1 MGVVPPRHTRGE
13 GSLLLDLQ
21 LKRRIFAKPKAPPT
35 SLTWTVCGVA
45 TLMLSGVGIAL
56 LSPSAPALPLPVAG
70 VGLGPLADLEA
81 DPWRGPEAAMRPAA
95 LARVDV
101 EAPPVASRKLKV
113 RAGDTL
119 MGLLVSAGIDQLDA
133 RDAITAMRNVFQ
145 PRDLKPGQDLHLAFA
160 PEEGSADSLGGLQ
173 LVSLRFQ
180 PDPERDIRIDR
191 KHEGP
196 GFTAQAMVRP
206 LTVEIKHS
214 TMVIER
220 SLFEAGAGHDVPPQ
234 IMAKVMR
241 AFSHSVDFQ
250 REVRKTDELELLYES
265 HNDADGRAAKS
276 GDLLFAALTLSG
288 KRQELYQFTTKSGRG
303 DYYDPEGR
311 SIRKTLLRT
320 PVDGARL
327 SSTYGLRKHPILGY
341 NRMHRGLDFAA
352 PRGTP
357 IFAAGDGVVE
367 RIGRNGAYGKY
378 IRLKHNKSFKTAY
391 AHLSRYAKGLE
402 RSTRV
407 KQGQVIGYVGT
418 TGRST
423 GPHLH
428 YEVLHKGRQV
438 NPLKLD
444 LPVGHELAGAELKAF
459 EKVKA
464 RIDELRRR
472 RAAPQL
478 VAANETD

>member
-1 MGVVPPRHTRGE
+1 MH
-13 GSLLLDLQ
+13 LDLQ
-21 LKRRIFAKPKAPPT
+21 LKRRIFAKPKAQPS

-56 LSPSAPALPLPVAG
+56 LSPSAPARPLPVAALS
-70 VGLGPLADLEA
+70 LGPLADLEA
-81 DPWRGPEAAMRPAA
+81 DPWGGPEAAMGPAS

-101 EAPPVASRKLKV
+101 EAPPVADRKLKV
-113 RAGDTL
+113 RSGDTL
-119 MGLLVSAGIDQLDA
+119 MGLLVSAGIDQIDA
-133 RDAITAMRNVFQ
+133 RDAIIAMRDVFQ

-160 PEEGSADSLGGLQ
+160 PEQEAADSLGGLQ

-191 KHEGP
+191 KPEGP
-196 GFTAQAMVRP
+196 GFVAQAMVRP
-206 LTVEIKHS
+206 LTVEIQHS
-214 TMVIER
+214 AMVIER
-220 SLFEAGAGHDVPPQ
+220 SLFEAGASHSVPPQ
-234 IMAKVMR
+234 IMAEVMR
-241 AFSHSVDFQ
+241 AFSHGVDFQ
-250 REVRKTDELELLYES
+250 REVHKADELELLYES
-265 HNDADGRAAKS
+265 HHDDAGRQAKV
-276 GDLLFAALTLSG
+276 GALLYAALTLSG
-288 KRQELYQFTTKSGRG
+288 KRQELYHFTTKSGRR
-303 DYYDPEGR
+303 DYYGPDGR

-320 PVDGARL
+320 PVDGARM
-327 SSTYGLRKHPILGY
+327 SSTYGMRKHPILGY
-341 NRMHRGLDFAA
+341 TRMHRGLDFAA

-357 IFAAGDGVVE
+357 VFAAGDGVIE

-378 IRLKHNKSFKTAY
+378 IRLQHDKSFKTAY
-391 AHLSRYAKGLE
+391 AHLKSYAKGM
-402 RSTRV
+402 RKSVRV
-407 KQGQVIGYVGT
+407 KQGQVIGYVGS

-444 LPVGHELAGAELKAF
+444 LPVGHQLAGAELKAF
-459 EKVKA
+459 GKVKA

-478 VAANETD
+478 VAANEGE

>member
-1 MGVVPPRHTRGE
+1 MP
-13 GSLLLDLQ
+13 LDLQ
-21 LKRRIFAKPKAPPT
+21 LKRRIFAKPKAPPS

-56 LSPSAPALPLPVAG
+56 LSPPAPARTLPIAALPS
-70 VGLGPLADLEA
+70 GPLADLEA
-81 DPWRGPEAAMRPAA
+81 DPWHGPQIAMGPAT

-101 EAPPVASRKLKV
+101 EAPPVADRKLKV
-113 RAGDTL
+113 RSGDTL
-119 MGLLVSAGIDQLDA
+119 MGLLVSAGIDQIDA
-133 RDAITAMRNVFQ
+133 RDAIVAMRDVFQ
-145 PRDLKPGQDLHLAFA
+145 PRDLQPGQDLHLAFA
-160 PEEGSADSLGGLQ
+160 PEDESAGSLGGLQ

-180 PDPERDIRIDR
+180 PDPERDIKIQR
-191 KHEGP
+191 KPEGP
-196 GFTAQAMVRP
+196 GFVARTMVRP
-206 LTVEIKHS
+206 LTVEIRHS
-214 TMVIER
+214 DMVIER
-220 SLFEAGAGHDVPPQ
+220 SLFEAGAGHDVPPR
-234 IMAKVMR
+234 IMAEVMR

-250 REVRKTDELELLYES
+250 RQVRKTDQLELLYES
-265 HNDADGRAAKS
+265 HLDSSGRQAKT
-276 GDLLFAALTLSG
+276 GALLYAALTLSG
-288 KRQELYQFTTKSGRG
+288 KRQELYHFTTKSGRG
-303 DYYDPEGR
+303 DYYDTKGH

-327 SSTYGLRKHPILGY
+327 SSTYGMRKHPILGY
-341 NRMHRGLDFAA
+341 TMMHRGLDFAA

-357 IFAAGDGVVE
+357 VFAAGDGQVD

-391 AHLSRYAKGLE
+391 AHLSRYAKGLK
-402 RSTRV
+402 RGGKV
-407 KQGQVIGYVGT
+407 KQGQVIGYVGS

-428 YEVLHKGRQV
+428 YEILHKGRQV

-459 EKVKA
+459 KKNKA

-478 VAANETD
+478 VAANEKTD